1 MQSGAFCALGR
12 SGVDGRRMTT
22 NDISPSLLKSIGR
35 FGATCLCLVTNM
47 SQNFEHF
54 ISASTGSLLQLTDNA
69 QHPYFS
75 YAGKRPLD
83 QCKQV
88 QL

>member
-1 MQSGAFCALGR
+1 MLSHEHEPKL
-12 SGVDGRRMTT
+12 
-22 NDISPSLLKSIGR
+22 
-35 FGATCLCLVTNM
+35 
-47 SQNFEHF
+47 EHF

-83 QCKQV
+83 QRKQV